1 MIRTYKFKL
10 YKTKRLKYLH
20 VLINISADIYN
31 HCIALHKRYYRLYH
45 KSINKFVLQKH
56 ITKLKRLSRY
66 NRWNEL
72 GSQAIQDI
80 TERIDKGYKKFFR
93 HENKRPPTFKKKR
106 KYKSFT
112 LKGHVGYKLNG
123 NILTVKARN
132 YKLWLSKEI
141 EGQIK
146 IVTVKRDS
154 LGDFWLLVSA
164 EVNNVKSANRAT
176 SGKSVGIDFGLKTFL
191 TLGGRHLDFA
201 DKEREIQ
208 SPLYF
213 LKSIGK
219 IRNLSRMLSSKKK
232 GSNNRK
238 EARIELARLHRKIAN
253 QRDDFFHKLSNR
265 LASEYEYVFTEDLN
279 LKGMQRLW
287 GRKVSDVSYGRFVK
301 SLSYKTNIVKIDRFY
316 PSSKTCYDCGY
327 VYRELSLKERFW
339 VCPVCG
345 KIHHRDRN
353 AADNIYRVGTSTLA
367 VGIVRP
373 VMPANAVDSRIPCLV
388 GMGSMS
394 KKSNS
399 AIVVINHN

>member
-1 MIRTYKFKL
+1 MIRTHKFKL

-20 VLINISADIYN
+20 ELINISADIYN
-31 HCIALHKRYYRLYH
+31 HCIALHKRYHRLYRRTP
-45 KSINKFVLQKH
+45 SLYSLQKH

-66 NRWNEL
+66 SRWNEL

-123 NILTVKARN
+123 NILTVKTRN
-132 YKLWLSKEI
+132 YKLWLSNNI
-141 EGQIK
+141 EGDIK
-146 IVTVKRDS
+146 TVTVKRDN

-164 EVNNVKSANRAT
+164 CIENIEPVSHAA

-191 TLGGRHLDFA
+191 TLGGRHLDFT
-201 DKEREIQ
+201 DKEREIE

-213 LKSIGK
+213 LESIGK
-219 IRNLSRMLSSKKK
+219 IRKLSRTLSLKKK

-238 EARIELARLHRKIAN
+238 KARSNLARLHRKIAF
-253 QRDDFFHKLSNR
+253 QRDDFFHKLSNK
-265 LASEYEYVFTEDLN
+265 LAAEYEYVFIEDLN

-287 GRKVSDVSYGRFVK
+287 GRKVSDVSYGRFVNI
-301 SLSYKTNIVKIDRFY
+301 LSYKTNVVKIDRFY
-316 PSSKTCYDCGY
+316 PSSKECYDCGY
-327 VYRELSLKERFW
+327 VYRELRLKDRFW
-339 VCPVCG
+339 ICPVCG

-353 AADNIYRVGTSTLA
+353 AADNIHRVGTSTLA
-367 VGIVRP
+367 GGIVRP
-373 VMPANAVDSRIPCLV
+373 VVPANAVDSRIPCL
-388 GMGSMS
+388 
-394 KKSNS
+394 
-399 AIVVINHN
+399 

>member
-1 MIRTYKFKL
+1 MIKTYKYKL
-10 YKTKRLKYLH
+10 YKTKRLKHLRL
-20 VLINISADIYN
+20 LIYISADIYN

-45 KSINKFVLQKH
+45 KSLNKFVLQKH

-66 NRWNEL
+66 NYWNEL

-93 HENKRPPTFKKKR
+93 HENKRPPTFRKKR

-112 LKGHVGYKLNG
+112 LKGTVGYKLNG
-123 NILTVKARN
+123 NILTIKARN
-132 YKLWLSKEI
+132 YKLWLSKDI
-141 EGQIK
+141 DGDIK
-146 IVTVKRDS
+146 TVTVKRDS

-164 EVNNVKSANRAT
+164 CVENIEPVSHAA

-213 LKSIGK
+213 LKSIGR

-238 EARIELARLHRKIAN
+238 KARLNLARLHRRIAF

-287 GRKVSDVSYGRFVK
+287 GRKVSDVSYGRFVGI
-301 SLSYKTNIVKIDRFY
+301 LSYKTNVVKVDSFY
-316 PSSKTCYDCGY
+316 PSSKECYDCGY
-327 VYRELSLKERFW
+327 IKKDLNLKERFW
-339 VCPVCG
+339 VCPNCG
-345 KIHHRDRN
+345 KTHHRDRN
-353 AADNIYRVGTSTLA
+353 AADNIHREGTSSLA
-367 VGIVRP
+367 GDIVRP
-373 VMPANAVDSRIPCLV
+373 DFPAGVVDSRIPCL
-388 GMGSMS
+388 
-394 KKSNS
+394 
-399 AIVVINHN
+399 